1 MQAQHE
7 GQGVEFFRLL
17 ISRLIASVFTVFIV
31 ITIVFFISRVIGDP
45 IAYLL
50 PIDAV
55 TSTED
60 IQRIEKEFGL
70 DRPIPVQY
78 GEFLGDMLRGDFGRS
93 FRTKQPALQEVAQR
107 MSKTLQLTVA
117 GLAFSLALGISAG
130 VIAAVYRGRSIDGF
144 ARVLALLGQAT
155 PDFWLGLMLILFFGV
170 RLGWLPTGGSGD
182 LRHLILPTITLGTAG
197 AASITRITRS
207 AMLEVLSADFIR
219 TARAKGLRERTVI
232 FRHAFRNA
240 LLPVSTI
247 FGLQIGRLIAGSA
260 IIETVFAWPG
270 IGRLAINSISTF
282 DYPVAQAC
290 IIVISTS
297 IVLGNLAVDLSYQYI
312 DPRIRAS
319 GL

>member
-55 TSTED
+55 ASTED

-78 GEFLGDMLRGDFGRS
+78 REFVGDMLRGDFGRS
-93 FRTKQPALQEVAQR
+93 FRTKQPALLEVAQR
-107 MSKTLQLTVA
+107 MNKTLQLTVA

-130 VIAAVYRGRSIDGF
+130 VIAAVYRGRPIDGF

-182 LRHLILPTITLGTAG
+182 WRHLILPTITLGTAG
-197 AASITRITRS
+197 AAGITRITRS

-260 IIETVFAWPG
+260 IVETVFAWPG

-297 IVLGNLAVDLSYQYI
+297 IVLGNLAVDLSYHYI